1 MRHARTSATLLALLA
16 LSLPGAA
23 LAQDQLDPGK
33 TQANATLP
41 DIEDEV
47 MCTICGTALQLANS
61 PQAERERAFINEL
74 ISRGK
79 TKDEIKDALVK
90 QYGPAVLAVP
100 KAEGFDLMAFV
111 IPIAGVLLV
120 LISVGLAARRW
131 RRSGGGGS
139 PPAAPMD
146 PAEDE
151 RLSADMRRYS
161 A

>member
-1 MRHARTSATLLALLA
+1 MRLARAATAALALLA
-16 LSLPGAA
+16 LLLPGAA

-33 TQANATLP
+33 TQSNATLP

-79 TKDEIKDALVK
+79 TKEEIKDALVRE
-90 QYGPAVLAVP
+90 YGPAVLAVP

-111 IPIAGVLLV
+111 IPIGGVLLV
-120 LISVGLAARRW
+120 LIAVGLAARRW
-131 RRSGGGGS
+131 RRSGGGGA
-139 PPAAPMD
+139 PPVD
-146 PAEDE
+146 PVDPVDDD
-151 RLSADMRRYS
+151 RLSADMRRYG
-161 A
+161 